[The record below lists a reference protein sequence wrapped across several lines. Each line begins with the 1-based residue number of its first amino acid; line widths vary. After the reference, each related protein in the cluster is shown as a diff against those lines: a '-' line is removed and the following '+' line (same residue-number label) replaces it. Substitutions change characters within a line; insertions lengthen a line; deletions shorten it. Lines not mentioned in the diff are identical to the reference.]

1 MPVIPSTT
9 TTTTGFSP
17 SYNNCSKLL
26 VPSIAGDNIGS
37 TVSPN
42 LNMSIV
48 ILTSG
53 SHTPA
58 SQPLQPM
65 AVEEEQQASVE
76 RRAPIHSRFGN
87 KWATIASFHN
97 GRSNDV
103 IKNHWNS
110 MLKQKHTTAAIDGVK
125 ERGNRTGRCLQNLQT
140 RKCDLG
146 GGGCC
151 LWDLWDLLG
160 DQIQH
165 FRD

>member
-1 MPVIPSTT
+1 MVVILSTT

-17 SYNNCSKLL
+17 SYNNRSKLL

-42 LNMSIV
+42 LNMSIG

-58 SQPLQPM
+58 SQPLQPA

-87 KWATIASFHN
+87 MWATIANFHN
-97 GRSNDV
+97 GRSNNV

-110 MLKQKHTTAAIDGVK
+110 MLKRKHMTAAVDGVK
-125 ERGNRTGRCLQNLQT
+125 ERGSRTGRCLQNLQT
-140 RKCDLG
+140 KKCDLG
-146 GGGCC
+146 VGGCC

-160 DQIQH
+160 DQIQN